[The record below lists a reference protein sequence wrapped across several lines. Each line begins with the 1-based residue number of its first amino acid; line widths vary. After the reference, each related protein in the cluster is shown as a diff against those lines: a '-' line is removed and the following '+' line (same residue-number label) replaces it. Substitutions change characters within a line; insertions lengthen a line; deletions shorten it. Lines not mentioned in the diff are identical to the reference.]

1 MKNTVRVA
9 IVGAGFMGRAHA
21 RVLKRISEELPGSI
35 ELSYVVDTFYDNAL
49 LASKKFGG
57 KPVRSVRDIER
68 NTVDFAVIAVPTSLH
83 MQVFEDLVSKGV
95 NGFLIEKPLTNT
107 TSTSTRLADIA
118 EDMNL
123 WVSVGHIERFNPAV
137 QSFHRRLSRGELGKV
152 LTYLARRVGP
162 YTPRVADVDVVY
174 DLGVHET
181 DNVLTVFQNLP
192 ARVRSYT
199 IKGLVSGLTDHSFGI
214 FSFPGRGF
222 ASIEV
227 NRITPFKLRIMYLT
241 TTKGVVFL
249 DYMKQELKLY
259 RGDEEISVNIKREE
273 PLYLEDLE
281 TIKRYMEKKD
291 PPVDVY
297 QAIASVYLCDKILE
311 STELDK
317 EIVLE
322 DSLDFQDLKDYLNKG
337 LIGYNNYI
345 KELSA

>member
-1 MKNTVRVA
+1 MKNTIRVV

-21 RVLKRISEELPGSI
+21 RVLKRISEEIPGSI
-35 ELSYVVDTFYDNAL
+35 ELSYIADTYYDKAV

-57 KPVRSVRDIER
+57 EPVRSVSEIEKGVV
-68 NTVDFAVIAVPTSLH
+68 NFAVIAVPTTLH
-83 MQVFEDLVSKGV
+83 MQVFEELVDKGV
-95 NGFLIEKPLTNT
+95 NGFLIEKPLTNA
-107 TSTSTRLADIA
+107 TSSSIRLADIV
-118 EDMNL
+118 EDTGL

-137 QSFHRRLSRGELGKV
+137 KSFHTRLSKGELGKV

-181 DNVLTVFQNLP
+181 DNALTIFKSLP
-192 ARVRSYT
+192 VRIRGYT
-199 IKGLVSGLTDHSFGI
+199 IKGLVSGLTDHSLGI
-214 FSFPGRGF
+214 FSYADEGF

-249 DYMKQELKLY
+249 DYMKQELKVY
-259 RGDEEISVNIKREE
+259 RGDEEINVSVRKEE

-281 TIKRYMEKKD
+281 TVKRYIEKRE

-297 QAIASVYLCDKILE
+297 QAIVSIYLCDKILE
-311 STELDK
+311 STELNR
-317 EIVLE
+317 EIILE
-322 DSLDFQDLKDYLNKG
+322 ESSGYENLKQYLDKG
-337 LIGYNNYI
+337 LRGYISYI
-345 KELSA
+345 NELST